1 MIKAVI
7 FDMDWVISNTLPI
20 HSEAESRVLLEYGIK
35 MSPKQMAEEFNGV
48 PDKRMFEIIF
58 SRFNKKLDYEQVAKR
73 KWKLFQELAR
83 NNINPIAGALELINS
98 LLKKE
103 FLLAV
108 ASSAPIKI
116 VDLVL
121 NTLDLKEKIKC
132 IVYTHEVEQGKPS
145 PDIFLLVANRLMV
158 EPQYCVVI
166 EDALLGIQAA
176 KAAGMK
182 CISIT
187 TTHTRDELKE
197 ADKVIDSFDELT
209 MEEIKNL

>member
-1 MIKAVI
+1 MKRCVI
-7 FDMDWVISNTLPI
+7 FDMDGVISNTLPI

-145 PDIFLLVANRLMV
+145 PDRSK
-158 EPQYCVVI
+158 Q
-166 EDALLGIQAA
+166 
-176 KAAGMK
+176 
-182 CISIT
+182 
-187 TTHTRDELKE
+187 
-197 ADKVIDSFDELT
+197 IDGRTAILRSY
-209 MEEIKNL
+209 

>member
-7 FDMDWVISNTLPI
+7 FDMDGVISNTLPI